1 MGAERKTGKID
12 TDYTAGILLQHV
24 SRQAVK
30 GSDGLVTSL
39 SPDMGDKEWLNRLI
53 QIIRQ

>member
-12 TDYTAGILLQHV
+12 TDYTAGVLLQHV

-30 GSDGLVTSL
+30 GSDGLVTSFA
-39 SPDMGDKEWLNRLI
+39 PDMGDKE
-53 QIIRQ
+53 